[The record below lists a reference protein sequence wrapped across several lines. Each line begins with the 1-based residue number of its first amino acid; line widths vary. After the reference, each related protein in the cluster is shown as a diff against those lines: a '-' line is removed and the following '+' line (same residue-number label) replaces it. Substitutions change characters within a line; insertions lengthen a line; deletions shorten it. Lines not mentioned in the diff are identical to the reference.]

1 MENRIMNEIIKRA
14 KEVTAKWNAEK
25 NDKKRLAMMAEANRR
40 VQVREFDNMLC
51 LSLDGVPVMPMREF
65 NQQVLSDARL
75 TLYNYLNRE

>member
-1 MENRIMNEIIKRA
+1 MNEIIKRA